1 MLKFVKSKYAT
12 INWNT
17 IGLKGVKKGE
27 IFAVTPE
34 IEENGMFQDGVATK
48 NLIEVTIGNAF
59 EFEKVVNITDK
70 IRIEFMESIKPKVEE
85 VPIVEEPVIP
95 VPETVTVTVDVP
107 EEITIKEEEA
117 IEEVLIQKIEDEII
131 EEVQPDNEES
141 EFIVPDNLD
150 KMNYPALQKYALEVE
165 KFHKVEIDRSTTK
178 VKLLAKVKAVLKIE

>member
-165 KFHKVEIDRSTTK
+165 KFHKVEINRSATK
-178 VKLLAKVKAVLKIE
+178 VKLLAEVKAVLKIE

>member
-95 VPETVTVTVDVP
+95 VPETVTVTVEVP

-117 IEEVLIQKIEDEII
+117 IEEELIQKIEDEII
-131 EEVQPDNEES
+131 EDVQPGNDES
-141 EFIVPDNLD
+141 EFTVPDNLD
-150 KMNYPALQKYALEVE
+150 TMKYPALQKYALEVE
-165 KFHKVEIDRSTTK
+165 KFHKVEINRSATK
-178 VKLLAKVKAVLKIE
+178 VKLLAEIKAVLKIE